1 MAKANFQTKKCP
13 YCSVVLGGDDEI
25 CFSCRKK
32 VGKAN
37 EHGIAEKP
45 FDWMA
50 YALSILSISGFA
62 YFIWWLYVNHK

>member
-1 MAKANFQTKKCP
+1 MSNSKFKTKKCP
-13 YCSVVLGGDDEI
+13 YCSVVLGADDTI
-25 CFSCRKK
+25 CFSCRAK

-50 YALSILSISGFA
+50 YTLCILSIFAFA
-62 YFIWWLYVNHK
+62 YFMWWVFLHHK